1 MAATAQEIA
10 DTWLDHLAVEKGH
23 SDNTLQSYRR
33 DIRRYLTWLEQLGYS
48 HLGQVTQADLEGYLR
63 DLQTGFAGYKPLVV
77 ASTSR
82 AFIVVRGMH
91 RFALSEGE
99 LAEDVAAGIAPPSAA
114 QNLPDALSIA
124 DVERLLDAIPHGE
137 VATPVNIR
145 DRALLELLYSTGTRI
160 SEALDIT
167 LDDFR
172 HAADGERI
180 LRVTGKGSK
189 QRIVPIG
196 QTAIDA
202 CNEYVVRARP
212 MLAKGTSHALFLNT
226 RGAQLKRQSAWK
238 VLQEA
243 AQQAA
248 ISTKIPPHTLRHSFA
263 THLLSGCS
271 DVRTVQELLGH
282 SSVTTTQ
289 IYTHVS
295 ADDMREV
302 WAQSHPRA

>member
-1 MAATAQEIA
+1 V
-10 DTWLDHLAVEKGH
+10 AV
-23 SDNTLQSYRR
+23 
-33 DIRRYLTWLEQLGYS
+33 
-48 HLGQVTQADLEGYLR
+48 
-63 DLQTGFAGYKPLVV
+63 
-77 ASTSR
+77 
-82 AFIVVRGMH
+82 
-91 RFALSEGE
+91 
-99 LAEDVAAGIAPPSAA
+99 GIAPPSAA

-124 DVERLLDAIPHGE
+124 DVERLLDAIPTGQA
-137 VATPVNIR
+137 ATPVNIR

-196 QTAIDA
+196 QAAVDA

-243 AQQAA
+243 AQQAG
-248 ISTKIPPHTLRHSFA
+248 ISTKISPHTLRHSFA
-263 THLLSGCS
+263 THLLSGGA

>member
-33 DIRRYLTWLEQLGYS
+33 DVRRYLTWLEQLRYS
-48 HLGQVTQADLEGYLR
+48 HLGQVTAADLEGYLR

-82 AFIVVRGMH
+82 AFIVVRGLH

-172 HAADGERI
+172 HAADGEQI

-243 AQQAA
+243 AQQAG
-248 ISTKIPPHTLRHSFA
+248 ISTKISPHTLRHSFA
-263 THLLSGCS
+263 THLLSGGA

>member
-1 MAATAQEIA
+1 MAAAAQEIA

-23 SDNTLQSYRR
+23 SDNTLHSYRR

-48 HLGQVTQADLEGYLR
+48 HLDQVTAADLEGYLH

-82 AFIVVRGMH
+82 AFIVVRGLH
-91 RFALSEGE
+91 KFALSEGE

-124 DVERLLDAIPHGE
+124 DVERLLDAIPNGE
-137 VATPVNIR
+137 AATPVNIR

-160 SEALDIT
+160 SEALDLS

-172 HAADGERI
+172 YAADGERI

-196 QTAIDA
+196 QAAIDA

-212 MLAKGTSHALFLNT
+212 MLAKGISHALFLNT

-243 AQQAA
+243 AQQAGLSA
-248 ISTKIPPHTLRHSFA
+248 RISPHTLRHSFA
-263 THLLSGCS
+263 THLLSGGA

>member
-33 DIRRYLTWLEQLGYS
+33 DIRRYLTWLEQLGYT
-48 HLGQVTQADLEGYLR
+48 HLGQVTAADLEGYLR

-82 AFIVVRGMH
+82 AFIVVRGLH
-91 RFALSEGE
+91 KFALSEGE
-99 LAEDVAAGIAPPSAA
+99 LAEDVAAGIAPPGAA

-124 DVERLLDAIPHGE
+124 DVERLLDAIPTGQA
-137 VATPVNIR
+137 ATPVNIR

-180 LRVTGKGSK
+180 LRVTG
-189 QRIVPIG
+189 IG
-196 QTAIDA
+196 GG
-202 CNEYVVRARP
+202 R
-212 MLAKGTSHALFLNT
+212 
-226 RGAQLKRQSAWK
+226 
-238 VLQEA
+238 
-243 AQQAA
+243 
-248 ISTKIPPHTLRHSFA
+248 
-263 THLLSGCS
+263 
-271 DVRTVQELLGH
+271 
-282 SSVTTTQ
+282 
-289 IYTHVS
+289 
-295 ADDMREV
+295 
-302 WAQSHPRA
+302 